1 MKRLSSGFTLIEV
14 LVAMAIFAVLFVI
27 VANMVNNMNTSSRVV
42 GSRSQLTQDGQ
53 NIQRLLAGR
62 VSEAIHVFPGGTS
75 FTLTRT
81 GFTTKNNTKGDAPES
96 YDWVVNKDP
105 FIAMILPPEAPTY
118 IPGTNV
124 PNNCSSSVQL
134 GCYRFYAYYATLR
147 GPLSNVGVN
156 DPSRRSTVP
165 AKDASNDDKW
175 VIMQYKA
182 NLIGWRPQYKTPSEG
197 VSLES
202 LKQLT
207 DNPGLYQG
215 KSGDVLADFIQP
227 QKTDGSDTDLF
238 VASTPPNPAIDDC
251 LLFCVIKT
259 PSTTPRVNDGIVDI
273 RFRMQQDDSRFSQP
287 TIVNGTD
294 PKEDTVTGT
303 PTTGSAT
310 DAPKPYIGGVV
321 SPRNWWIR

>member
-1 MKRLSSGFTLIEV
+1 
-14 LVAMAIFAVLFVI
+14 MAIFAVLFLI

-53 NIQRLLAGR
+53 NVQRLLAGR
-62 VSEAIHVFPGGTS
+62 ISEAIHVFPGGTS
-75 FTLTRT
+75 FTLANT
-81 GFTTKNNTKGDAPES
+81 GFTTKNNTKVGGGER
-96 YDWVVNKDP
+96 YDWVVNQDP

-118 IPGTNV
+118 IVGTNI

-147 GPLSNVGVN
+147 GPLSQVGVD
-156 DPSRRSTVP
+156 DPSKRSTVP

-182 NLIGWRPQYKTPSEG
+182 NLIGWRPDYKTPSEG
-197 VSLES
+197 VSVES
-202 LKQLT
+202 LQQLT

-227 QKTDGSDTDLF
+227 QKTDGTDTDLF
-238 VASTPPNPAIDDC
+238 PISDPPNPAIDDC
-251 LLFCVIKT
+251 QLFCVIKT
-259 PSTTPRVNDGIVDI
+259 PSTTPRVNDGTVDI
-273 RFRMQQDDSRFSQP
+273 RFRMQQDNVNFTQP

-294 PKEDTVTGT
+294 PNETA
-303 PTTGSAT
+303 TT
-310 DAPKPYIGGVV
+310 PKPYIGGVV